1 MKEDLDLDNIIRDDK
16 FQTALGLTIFFIIV
30 VLAHLFTADPQIY
43 YGGAVILIAI
53 YLWLL
58 TPISFIFTTFLII
71 SASVLLGLLPTE
83 EAFYGFSSGTLFFLM
98 GAFILAIAFETQ
110 DLHKRVALTFL
121 RYFGASTKRFL
132 LGVTMIGAFLSM
144 LMPEHGITAIF
155 IPILLSIYMYT
166 KRKNILE
173 SNFAKAT
180 LLALSYGTSV
190 GSIATFLGGARNI
203 LAVEIYT
210 NYTGETVSFVEWFIA
225 SIPIA
230 LVMMVLVYL
239 VLKKIFKLE
248 DVDMDNIRFKIEGE
262 LRDMGDLTMGQ
273 GMAGGFLI
281 SGFILWATIGQVLG
295 MGVVAVMLAVAI
307 GMTKLVTWEDVES
320 RMPWGMLF
328 LYVGAVTL
336 SLVLPRSGIL
346 DSIAESL
353 LSFVG
358 TNPFLVLATFALMAV
373 FLSGIMSN
381 AAVTAIILPIAITSM
396 KPLGLPLIVP
406 VYTIALASAFAFTT
420 PVGTPSAMLVY
431 GTGNLEARDFFKSG
445 MILSILGV
453 LCFLTVGLG
462 WWKLLG
468 YW

>member
-16 FQTALGLTIFFIIV
+16 FQTALGLTIFFTIV

-43 YGGAVILIAI
+43 YGGAVIFIAI

-58 TPISFIFTTFLII
+58 TPISFIFTTFFII
-71 SASVLLGLLPTE
+71 STSVLLGLLPTE
-83 EAFYGFSSGTLFFLM
+83 EAFHGFSSGTLFFLM

-230 LVMMVLVYL
+230 LVMMVLVYV
-239 VLKKIFKLE
+239 VLNKVFTLE
-248 DVDMDNIRFKIEGE
+248 DVDMDNIRVKIEGE
-262 LRDMGDLTMGQ
+262 LKDMGDLTMGQ
-273 GMAGGFLI
+273 GMAAGFLI

-320 RMPWGMLF
+320 RMPWGTLF

-346 DSIAESL
+346 DSIATIL

-358 TNPFLVLATFALMAV
+358 ENPYLVLATFALLAV
-373 FLSGIMSN
+373 LLSGIMSN

-396 KPLGLPLIVP
+396 RPLGLPLIVP

-431 GTGNLEARDFFKSG
+431 GTGNLDAKDFFKSG
-445 MILSILGV
+445 MILSVLGV